1 MPFGVLW
8 SRNVIL
14 SIKIC
19 RRQRTMRWSPNPGF
33 LLLSCLFCETE
44 IATYNQWYCKQKIL
58 SSMIFSRFVLI
69 CLQLYFSYKLL
80 KYDFF
85 EFFVKTNTQLA
96 QFWHH
101 RFNILYSI
109 YILSCMKIG
118 REQGFFWQ
126 LINWRS
132 MVFVSFDLTLKSN
145 LVNHLNWTSN
155 VWNIGT
161 IHVQY
166 FSNTDLNVE
175 NLLNHY

>member
-1 MPFGVLW
+1 MTVKGAGLATRPSVEGCSHEDCVCPVKIEWSFLISRNWLTFFNFSFVECKRYWFVSLSLFGVLW

-14 SIKIC
+14 SIKIWY
-19 RRQRTMRWSPNPGF
+19 RQRTMRWSPHPDF
-33 LLLSCLFCETE
+33 LLFSCLFCETE

-101 RFNILYSI
+101 RFNI
-109 YILSCMKIG
+109 
-118 REQGFFWQ
+118 
-126 LINWRS
+126 
-132 MVFVSFDLTLKSN
+132 
-145 LVNHLNWTSN
+145 
-155 VWNIGT
+155 
-161 IHVQY
+161 
-166 FSNTDLNVE
+166 
-175 NLLNHY
+175 